1 MRSARR
7 YWLLLVLA
15 LSTVAV
21 RGVFTTS
28 RIFFIRDLS
37 FFFWS
42 RHLWLRHTLF
52 SGQAPWWDPYV
63 AAGQSAIAD
72 ALNQLAMPIALAVR
86 LLPSDIVSFNLW
98 VALPLPIAA
107 AGTFVFLRRHLAGLT
122 GRGDD
127 TGRRPSAD
135 GAAALGACAFALSGP
150 IVSMLNLPNLA
161 WSVALVPWVMAAAAE
176 GGAAASRAPRASL
189 LAIAF
194 GLQVLCGEPVTWAAT
209 GALVLAFRPRL
220 WTIAGLAGGALLGAA
235 QLVPTLL
242 AGVAAH
248 RSALATPDF
257 WSLHPLSLW
266 ETIAP
271 QLFGNY
277 YDAFLADL
285 PWMSALNFGR
295 DPFFYSLYVGPLVLL
310 IGAIGVAERPRR
322 TLFWLAVLIVF
333 TVAALGGYTP
343 AYPLLRRL
351 VPPLMYFRFPTKY
364 IVFAFFAA
372 AVLAAEGWIALT
384 EGLAPKRYGAPTIAG
399 LIGAAGLIVS
409 FYLTFEPAVALA
421 AARTLASVMHLK
433 DPAAGAVFLARVAPP
448 LAVRAC
454 ALLLAGAVLVSM
466 APRRP
471 AAVPLL
477 FVAVCADL
485 LITNGGLNMTL
496 ELSKLTPP
504 AWFADAGGQSQRMYI
519 GGRVRGYMNSGDPD
533 ASSSWRIPAE
543 QTAVEGRMELNALLP
558 MAPSGWRVRE
568 ALSYDLP
575 YVWPAQYEAT
585 VRQFETAG
593 PAERDAFLRR
603 SAVRWCVV
611 STLQAHHVGDPSWRV
626 IATVDDW
633 TMRAYECHPDASRV
647 IVASAIAVAA
657 DPQDGAWQRQA
668 LFDPATPDTAVR
680 VDAMP
685 PLAGRPGQPAPT
697 SLRLVK
703 DEGTSVTIEAALP
716 EQGLLVL
723 RDWYDPSWHA
733 QVDGADAAIARVDG
747 IHRGVLLPPG
757 RHEVQFTYRPRDF
770 YAGLTTS
777 VATLI
782 VILLGFNGARARRP
796 QAGRQSGFTLLEML
810 IVLAIL
816 SILLGVAFTEYRGLQ
831 AKGNEASALE
841 AVRSIS
847 VAQWQFALT
856 CGRTKYAT
864 TLEGLTRPVPQ
875 TGHAFLSPDLGQPNG
890 FEHSGYRIQMAA
902 KPIDGADP
910 ACNGAAVADGYA
922 ATADP
927 VQLRVTGDRFYG
939 VNADRVIFY
948 DAEKTFTK
956 DMPESGAPPHG
967 VEVK

>member
-42 RHLWLRHTLF
+42 RHLWLRHTLL

-72 ALNQLAMPIALAVR
+72 ALNQLMMPIALAVR
-86 LLPSDIVSFNLW
+86 LLPSDVVSFNVW
-98 VALPLPIAA
+98 VVLPLPIAA
-107 AGTFVFLRRHLAGLT
+107 AGTFVFLRRHLAGLKV
-122 GRGDD
+122 GAGDPAQ
-127 TGRRPSAD
+127 GAGLD

-161 WSVALVPWVMAAAAE
+161 WSVALLPWVMAAA
-176 GGAAASRAPRASL
+176 SRPSL

-194 GLQVLCGEPVTWAAT
+194 GLQALCGEPVTWAAT
-209 GALVLAFRPRL
+209 GVLVLAFRPRL
-220 WTIAGLAGGALLGAA
+220 WTIAGLAGGGLLGAA
-235 QLVPTLL
+235 QLMPTLL

-248 RSALATPDF
+248 RAALATPDF

-266 ETIAP
+266 ETMAP

-285 PWMSALNFGR
+285 PWMGALNFGR
-295 DPFFYSLYVGPLVLL
+295 DPFFYSLYIGPLVLL
-310 IGAIGVAERPRR
+310 IASIGVAGRPRR
-322 TLFWLAVLIVF
+322 TVFWIAVLIAF
-333 TVAALGGYTP
+333 TIAALGGYTP
-343 AYPLLRRL
+343 LYPLLRRL
-351 VPPLMYFRFPTKY
+351 VSPLMYFRFPTKY

-372 AVLAAEGWIALT
+372 AVLAAEGWIVVTA
-384 EGLAPKRYGAPTIAG
+384 GPAPKRYGVPTMAGIIGAVG
-399 LIGAAGLIVS
+399 LIASSCL
-409 FYLTFEPAVALA
+409 LFEPAVTLA
-421 AARTLASVMHLK
+421 AARTLATVTHLK
-433 DPAAGAVFLARVAPP
+433 DPGAGAVFLARVAPP
-448 LAVRAC
+448 LAVRAF
-454 ALLLAGAVLVSM
+454 ALLLAGAVLVGM
-466 APRRP
+466 AARRR

-504 AWFADAGGQSQRMYI
+504 SWFTDAGGQSQRLYI
-519 GGRVRGYMNSGDPD
+519 GGRVRGYMNSEDPD
-533 ASSSWRIPAE
+533 ASSTWRIPAE
-543 QTAVEGRMELNALLP
+543 TTAVEGRMELNALLP

-593 PAERDAFLRR
+593 PEERDAFLRR

-611 STLQAHHVGDPSWRV
+611 SRLPGPHIGDPSWRA
-626 IATVDDW
+626 IANVDDW

-647 IVASAIAVAA
+647 IVASSIAVAT

-668 LFDPATPDTAVR
+668 LFTPDTPDTAVR
-680 VDAMP
+680 VDALP
-685 PLAGRPGQPAPT
+685 PLAGQPGPVVPT
-697 SLRLVK
+697 SVRIVK
-703 DEGTSVTIEAALP
+703 DEGTAVTIDAALP

-733 QVDGADAAIARVDG
+733 RVDGVAAPIARVNG
-747 IHRGVLLPPG
+747 IHRGVLLPAG

-770 YAGLTTS
+770 YAGLTIS

-782 VILLGFNGARARRP
+782 GVLLGLNGARVRRSRT
-796 QAGRQSGFTLLEML
+796 GRESGFTLLELM

-816 SILLGVAFTEYRGLQ
+816 AILLGVAFTEYRGLE

-864 TLEGLTRPVPQ
+864 TLEGLARPVPQ

-910 ACNGAAVADGYA
+910 ACNGAPVADGYA

-927 VQLRVTGDRFYG
+927 LKPHVTGDIFYG
-939 VNADRVIFY
+939 VNADRLIFR
-948 DAEKTFTK
+948 DADKTLTG